1 MSQNPVPNVNTWELA
16 GGAVIL
22 YTKEAAFPGPNC
34 MKSDLL
40 AFLVCCAAV
49 AVGAAQE
56 TPKVQLTARE
66 LFYSAAQAPPP
77 APAASVPKTAG
88 KKKGATHTATQ
99 GKSAAP
105 APSASPAARPAPPES
120 AAASTPARSDDTR
133 IVTVSARTTAPAP
146 TEGPALGLRY
156 TILRRSG
163 EDMVPVAPDTVFH
176 SGDRIQFNV
185 ETNGPGYL
193 YIVSQGS
200 SGTWKPMFPSPD
212 VEDGDNH
219 VEGFR
224 AYTMPPKSRLVF
236 DEQAGTEKLFI
247 VFSRQPE
254 PNFENTIYSLQPAKP
269 QPAAQPDPA
278 ARPKKLLVASID
290 DGTVG
295 RLRNTYS
302 RDLIIEK
309 VDESTPGDTKEKA
322 MYVVNP
328 TGSQDSRVVADLRLV
343 HK

>member
-1 MSQNPVPNVNTWELA
+1 
-16 GGAVIL
+16 
-22 YTKEAAFPGPNC
+22 

-40 AFLVCCAAV
+40 AFLVCLATAA
-49 AVGAAQE
+49 AGAAQE
-56 TPKVQLTARE
+56 APKLQLTARE
-66 LFYSAAQAPPP
+66 LFYSAAQSPPP
-77 APAASVPKTAG
+77 APAAPIVPKTTGG
-88 KKKGATHTATQ
+88 KKKGAAHTASQ
-99 GKSAAP
+99 GKSP
-105 APSASPAARPAPPES
+105 ASRATSASSAPPPAPPEP
-120 AAASTPARSDDTR
+120 AAPSTAGSSGETR
-133 IVTVSARTTAPAP
+133 ILPVSARTTAPAP

-163 EDMVPVAPDTVFH
+163 ADMVAVAPDTVFH

-212 VEDGDNH
+212 VEDGDNR

-236 DEQAGTEKLFI
+236 DEQAGTEKLFL

-254 PNFENTIYSLQPAKP
+254 PNFENTIYSLQPPKP
-269 QPAAQPDPA
+269 QPAAQPDPG

-290 DGTVG
+290 DVTVG